1 MTHNRSASGA
11 GFVAAGVDVLLALS
25 GCGSSTSHSITSE
38 YAREE
43 RYALIE
49 LIEEAQRIARGAQP

>member
-1 MTHNRSASGA
+1 M
-11 GFVAAGVDVLLALS
+11 LLALS
-25 GCGSSTSHSITSE
+25 GCGSSTSHGITSE

>member
-1 MTHNRSASGA
+1 M
-11 GFVAAGVDVLLALS
+11 LLALS